1 MLNVYIEQ
9 LKKLGAYDNS
19 TIIIT
24 SDHGTIDRPQMIFF
38 IKEKNETHKMMQET
52 SAPITL
58 NELVPTI
65 VESLGKDYS
74 EFGSSIHDFN
84 DGELR
89 ERTVYIRDFDESKPP
104 VPCYDG
110 LRDGKVNAYRVYTY
124 TGGEDEFVN
133 ALYGDDIITIP
144 MVDSYF

>member
-1 MLNVYIEQ
+1 
-9 LKKLGAYDNS
+9 
-19 TIIIT
+19 
-24 SDHGTIDRPQMIFF
+24 MIFF

-52 SAPITL
+52 SAPTTL

-124 TGGEDEFVN
+124 TGGEAEFVN
-133 ALYGDDIITIP
+133 ALYGDDVITIP
-144 MVDSYF
+144 MIDSYF